1 MARSMISPARTSR
14 PWQLWALLILFLLLG
29 TDAALRAQSP
39 ASQAIEYRGGRWFD
53 GTRFAARTMYVVDG
67 TFRTRRP
74 ARVDAVVDLAGG
86 YVVPPFADAHQ
97 HLVDPRID
105 NTIRAYL
112 RDGIFYVRDQS
123 NAPIGRRAF
132 HAMLNRPTTFD
143 YVSANQ
149 GWTSPGG
156 HPVEVVLRAGPPESP
171 MGRMV
176 RERMTPDFVMQV
188 DTPADVE
195 RLWPI
200 FLAGDPRPDLV
211 KVFLFRSEQH
221 ARLRADPRFEGN
233 RGIDPALVP
242 TIVRLAHQAG
252 LPVSAHVFTAAD
264 FRTAVA
270 AGVDWIAHLPGG
282 RGTAAQFLL
291 TDADARLARRRGVTV
306 ATTVTQHGDQALTDQ
321 LIRDQYAHNIRLLRR
336 HGVPLLLGSDKFG
349 ETAVVE
355 AEALARSGLFTNLEL
370 LRMWSVTT
378 PRAIFPS
385 RRIGRLRDGYEAS
398 FLVLGGD
405 PLADFANTRRI
416 QRRVKQ
422 GVPIEVAG

>member
-1 MARSMISPARTSR
+1 MF
-14 PWQLWALLILFLLLG
+14 ALLVLAPSALLQ
-29 TDAALRAQSP
+29 AQAPTSS
-39 ASQAIEYRGGRWFD
+39 AVEYRGGRWFD
-53 GTRFAARTMYVVDG
+53 GTRFATRTMYVVDG
-67 TFRTRRP
+67 TFRERRP
-74 ARVDAVVDLAGG
+74 ARVEAVVDLAGG
-86 YVVPPFADAHQ
+86 FVVPPFADAHQ

-112 RDGIFYVRDQS
+112 RDGIYYVRDQS
-123 NAPIGRRAF
+123 NAPIGRQAF
-132 HAMLNRPTTFD
+132 HASLNRPTTFD

-242 TIVRLAHQAG
+242 AIVRLAHQAG

-264 FRTAVA
+264 FRNAVA

-291 TDADARLARRRGVTV
+291 TEADARLARRRRVTV
-306 ATTVTQHGDQALTDQ
+306 ATTVTQHGDRALTDQ

-336 HGVPLLLGSDKFG
+336 HEVPLLLGSDRFG

-355 AEALARSGLFTNLEL
+355 AEALARSGLFSNLEL

-416 QRRVKQ
+416 VRRVKQ
-422 GVPIEVAG
+422 GVPIELAP